1 MGTSACLLPAPAPR
15 PCARFANVPLTT
27 STKLKI
33 LYVGIAAADSR
44 LSSSQHRWARCA
56 RFMTKPLLMPAL
68 AGSLATNP
76 RALSSP
82 LLTSTLAA
90 QVGGW
95 GGDVALL
102 GHGTRPFLAG
112 AGSFAVG
119 HVAYLI
125 GFARHRSSA
134 PVSTNVQA
142 RAVIASWALTA
153 PLMALM
159 ARGQDRRLG
168 GPVLGYATMLAAVVV
183 SATHLDPAL
192 APASRKLTG
201 AGAVLFMLSD
211 TLLGLRKF
219 VLEDPPAI
227 LETAVM
233 ATYTA
238 AQFLLSEGAA
248 RA

>member
-1 MGTSACLLPAPAPR
+1 MPT
-15 PCARFANVPLTT
+15 LTT
-27 STKLKI
+27 TTKLKLAYI
-33 LYVGIAAADSR
+33 GLSVADSR
-44 LSSSQHRWARCA
+44 LSSSTSRWAHRA
-56 RFMTKPLLMPAL
+56 RLLTKPLLMPTL

-76 RALSSP
+76 RAVNSP
-82 LLTSTLAA
+82 LRTSTLAA

-119 HVAYLI
+119 HLAYLS
-125 GFARHRSSA
+125 GFLRHRSSA
-134 PVSTNVQA
+134 PVTTDVQA
-142 RAVIASWALTA
+142 RAVVASWALTA
-153 PLMALM
+153 PVMALM
-159 ARGQDRRLG
+159 ARRQRRELG
-168 GPVLGYATMLAAVVV
+168 GPVLGYATMLAGVVV
-183 SATHLDPAL
+183 SATHLDPDL
-192 APASRKLTG
+192 SPASRRLTAAG
-201 AGAVLFMLSD
+201 AGLFMLSD
-211 TLLGLRKF
+211 TLLGIRKF
-219 VLEDPPAI
+219 VLTDPPAG